1 MFLLVELG
9 IDMVETEEEE
19 EEGNGFQKKEKRK
32 RRHHVE
38 RMKKVF
44 GYGGARKHLLYFELL
59 LLI

>member
-1 MFLLVELG
+1 
-9 IDMVETEEEE
+9 MVETEEEE